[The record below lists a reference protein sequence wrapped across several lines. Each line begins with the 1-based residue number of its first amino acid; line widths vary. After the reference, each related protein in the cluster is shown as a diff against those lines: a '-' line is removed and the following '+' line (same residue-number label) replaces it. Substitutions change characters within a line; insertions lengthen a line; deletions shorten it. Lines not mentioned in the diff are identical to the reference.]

1 MGTYY
6 YLVNDSKKLIVHLD
20 YHVKYGPLTS
30 NRAVHYA
37 FANYLMHNQGDSFR
51 LLADSPDISEE
62 ADYQKLNLLEYK
74 FEDKFIMEN
83 IVNMLNEIY
92 GYKQYIVKDGMGVDV
107 YAS

>member
-37 FANYLMHNQGDSFR
+37 FANYLMHNQGASFR
-51 LLADSPDISEE
+51 ILSDSRDLPPYEELDLL
-62 ADYQKLNLLEYK
+62 KYK
-74 FEDKFIMEN
+74 FNDESIMEN
-83 IVNMLNEIY
+83 IVRILNEIY
-92 GYKQYIVKDGMGVDV
+92 GYKKYIIKNGVGTKV
-107 YAS
+107 EVE